1 MDLQFTWLATWEDC
15 GVIIYL
21 ARYLRRLWIYND
33 LQFTWL
39 AIEDCGFTIYL
50 ARYLGGLWIYN
61 LPDEL
66 SEKTVKL
73 QFTWFATW
81 EDGGFTIY
89 LTDHEQIYPLGW
101 SSPRRTIW
109 EACGFTIYLW
119 NCSGFENIEA
129 HLMKLRFT
137 IGFRGIPTNTM
148 EYYPTSKFLIVS
160 LPDHF

>member
-1 MDLQFTWLATWEDC
+1 MDLQFTWLATLEDC

-21 ARYLRRLWIYND
+21 ARYLR
-33 LQFTWL
+33 
-39 AIEDCGFTIYL
+39 
-50 ARYLGGLWIYN
+50 GLWIYN

-66 SEKTVKL
+66 SEKTVNL

-81 EDGGFTIY
+81 EDDGFTIY
-89 LTDHEQIYPLGW
+89 LARTVDLQFTWWTLWEDGFAIHQANFLRRLWIQFTWRTMRRFTRL
-101 SSPRRTIW
+101 SSPRRIIW
-109 EACGFTIYLW
+109 EVCGFTIYPW

-148 EYYPTSKFLIVS
+148 EYYPTSKL
-160 LPDHF
+160 